1 MSTLKITFTILF
13 LFFALKLVAQEA
25 PAPAPAPQ
33 AGPYGGGMVGGSVG
47 EGGGFPSDYPAPMMN
62 NVGLGGF
69 GLGGMMSGF
78 GIPDSTQGLGPS
90 KGDIG
95 SSSLNRNCRPRGS
108 NFACGECEQGL
119 QNQFNDLIADI
130 TGQPRSGDHWSD
142 SFGGKASIRPGVT
155 LESTLARIKDMMK
168 SNNPAGGNGLNF
180 IVIGESESLQPTTVR
195 DGKMYP
201 RIALKSPNSELWV
214 TFNTDPNEPTYS
226 TLEIMRWNGKEAKY
240 EFMELDF
247 DQNKRHMDGTG
258 EKCISCHKQPDPRPN
273 WDTYRAWS
281 GVVPSR
287 DDMLEMHARDGEY
300 VQGKGRRMGTDGRAY
315 LSFLD
320 QVVTAKE
327 SNPNDR
333 LAMLDIPMDPQVQF
347 AGRKPPVTD
356 LTARE
361 QVELIRRQTEER
373 GFYRIPHY
381 PFKEGLGQSNFDD
394 KTAQYTGPSQAAFDQ
409 MSGQNFCRI
418 STRLKEHP
426 DYNKFKYYLAGLG
439 ERSCK
444 DSMLSGEQMEQWM
457 PESYR
462 ARIMSHFSSNPAVTL
477 RNLNQVR
484 KPTGFRD
491 FNGLMQRLNEDTTE
505 NHSQA
510 DRFKVQRHRR
520 FLNSYLRNGEGLIDH
535 AQSSATSRSV
545 VKSRPGSKTKA
556 KDVIDQEAN
565 YFAQSLTAP
574 QHSGFH
580 AINDFGGVKG
590 VAEASGPEISSLRA
604 LLSPLGIDVG
614 QWSMMR
620 GDDPNYDSLA
630 FSDQFVLL
638 YQQAAVQDV
647 LAEVRNSPEFRANG
661 GDICRTLQ
669 QKSYQALADP
679 VQIEQTGP
687 LANQFEVES
696 WCRERIEAES
706 LGESLG
712 FSDNMKDVFRV
723 SQNMMG
729 EEAKTMTETCFM
741 CHGKQGFSKFPGMDK
756 LSPGQAWTD
765 EAWQEFQAALR
776 GEGGNRQFP
785 LGPKVIDKMILKLMP
800 PGGWRVGE
808 NPAQMRLEDN
818 RRRDYLANYVK
829 VTMVTSNNDEA
840 IQSYCRSIVSGDQ
853 PDSSGIAPAPQTQG
867 GAVEQ

>member
-1 MSTLKITFTILF
+1 MNTLKYTFTILF
-13 LFFALKLVAQEA
+13 LFFAIKLVAQDK
-25 PAPAPAPQ
+25 PSPQ
-33 AGPYGGGMVGGSVG
+33 PPLPQPTQGGIVAGMFGGDVG
-47 EGGGFPSDYPAPMMN
+47 EGG
-62 NVGLGGF
+62 LGM
-69 GLGGMMSGF
+69 GGMMSGF
-78 GIPDSTQGLGPS
+78 GKPTSESSAGFGSQEF
-90 KGDIG
+90 G
-95 SSSLNRNCRPRGS
+95 SSSLNRNCRPQGS
-108 NFACGECEQGL
+108 NLACGECEQNL

-130 TGQPRSGDHWSD
+130 TGQPKSGDHWSD

-247 DQNKRHMDGTG
+247 DKNKRHMDGTG

-287 DDMLEMHARDGEY
+287 DDMLEMHARDGQYLEG
-300 VQGKGRRMGTDGRAY
+300 QERRIGTDGRAY

-320 QVVTAKE
+320 QVVSAKE
-327 SNPNDR
+327 KNPNDR

-347 AGRKPPVTD
+347 AGRTPPVTE
-356 LTARE
+356 LTPRE
-361 QVELIRRQTEER
+361 QLELIRRQTEER

-381 PFKEGLGQSNFDD
+381 PFKEGLGQSNFDE
-394 KTAQYTGPSQAAFDQ
+394 KTARYTGPSQAAFDQ

-439 ERSCK
+439 EESCK
-444 DSMLSGEQMEQWM
+444 DNMLSGEQMEQWI

-462 ARIMSHFSSNPAVTL
+462 SRITSHFSRNPAVTL
-477 RNLNQVR
+477 RNLSQAR

-491 FNGLMQRLNEDTTE
+491 FRGLIERLNQDTAE

-510 DRFKVQRHRR
+510 DRFKVQRHTR
-520 FLNSYLRNGEGLIDH
+520 FLQSYLGNVENQGPEV
-535 AQSSATSRSV
+535 AQ
-545 VKSRPGSKTKA
+545 
-556 KDVIDQEAN
+556 QEAK
-565 YFAQSLTAP
+565 FFSKSLTAP
-574 QHSGFH
+574 EHSGFH
-580 AINDFGGVKG
+580 AINDFGGVNG
-590 VAEASGPEISSLRA
+590 VTEASGPEISSLRA
-604 LLSPLGIDVG
+604 VLSPLGIDVG

-620 GDDPNYDSLA
+620 GNDPNYDSLA

-661 GDICRTLQ
+661 GDMCRTLQ
-669 QKSYQALADP
+669 QKSYQSLSDP
-679 VQIEQTGP
+679 LQEAQVGP
-687 LANQFEVES
+687 LANQFDVES
-696 WCRERIEAES
+696 WCRERLEAES

-712 FSDNMKDVFRV
+712 FSENMKDVFRV

-776 GEGGNRQFP
+776 GETGNRQFP

-800 PGGWRVGE
+800 PGGWHVGAS
-808 NPAQMRLEDN
+808 PAARREEDN
-818 RRRDYLANYVK
+818 RRRDFLANYVK
-829 VTMVTSNNDEA
+829 VTMVTSNNDDA
-840 IQSYCRSIVSGDQ
+840 IQAYCRSIVNLDQ
-853 PDSSGIAPAPQTQG
+853 PDSSVDTPLPQPQA

>member
-13 LFFALKLVAQEA
+13 LFLALKLVAQEA
-25 PAPAPAPQ
+25 PAPQ
-33 AGPYGGGMVGGSVG
+33 AGPYGIGGGIMGGGVG
-47 EGGGFPSDYPAPMMN
+47 EGGGFPKDYPQAAMKN
-62 NVGLGGF
+62 LGLGGL
-69 GLGGMMSGF
+69 GMGGMMAGF
-78 GIPDSTQGLGPS
+78 EKKNPDSSAGIQ
-90 KGDIG
+90 DEEFG
-95 SSSLNRNCRPRGS
+95 SSSLNRNCRPEGS
-108 NFACGECEQGL
+108 NLACGECEQPL

-130 TGQPRSGDHWSD
+130 TGQPNKGDHWSD

-226 TLEIMRWNGKEAKY
+226 TLEIMRWNGKKAKY

-247 DQNKRHMDGTG
+247 DKNKRHMDGTG

-300 VQGKGRRMGTDGRAY
+300 VEGSERRIGTDGRAY

-320 QVVTAKE
+320 QVVSAKE
-327 SNPNDR
+327 TNPNDR

-347 AGRKPPVTD
+347 AGRTPPVTE
-356 LTARE
+356 LSARE

-381 PFKEGLGQSNFDD
+381 PYTEGLGQSNFDQ
-394 KTAQYTGPSQAAFDQ
+394 KTARYTGPSQAAFDQ

-439 ERSCK
+439 EQSCK
-444 DSMLSGEQMEQWM
+444 DNMLSGEQMEQWI

-462 ARIMSHFSSNPAVTL
+462 SRITSHFSANPAVTL
-477 RNLNQVR
+477 RNLNQSR
-484 KPTGFRD
+484 KPTRFNDFR
-491 FNGLMQRLNEDTTE
+491 GLMERLNQDTAE

-510 DRFKVQRHRR
+510 DRFKVQRHTR
-520 FLNSYLRNGEGLIDH
+520 FLQSYLGNVENQGPQV
-535 AQSSATSRSV
+535 AQ
-545 VKSRPGSKTKA
+545 
-556 KDVIDQEAN
+556 QEAQ
-565 YFAQSLTAP
+565 YFSQSLTAP
-574 QHSGFH
+574 THRGSGFH
-580 AINDFGGVKG
+580 AIDDFGGVNG
-590 VAEASGPEISSLRA
+590 VTEASGAEISSLRA
-604 LLSPLGIDVG
+604 VLSPLGIDVG

-661 GDICRTLQ
+661 GDMCRTLQ

-679 VQIEQTGP
+679 LQVAQVGP
-687 LANQFEVES
+687 LANQFDVES
-696 WCRERIEAES
+696 WCRERVEAQN

-723 SQNMMG
+723 SQNLMG
-729 EEAKTMTETCFM
+729 DEAKELTQACIG
-741 CHGKQGFSKFPGMDK
+741 CHGRDGFSPFPGMER
-756 LSPGQAWTD
+756 LASGESWSD
-765 EAWQEFQAALR
+765 EAWGEFQAALR
-776 GEGGNRQFP
+776 GESGNRQFP
-785 LGPKVIDKMILKLMP
+785 LGPRVIDKMILKLMP
-800 PGGWRVGE
+800 PGGWHVGAS
-808 NPAQMRLEDN
+808 PAARREEDN
-818 RRRDYLANYVK
+818 RRRDFLANYVK

-840 IQSYCRSIVSGDQ
+840 IQAYCRSITSNDL
-853 PDSSGIAPAPQTQG
+853 PDSSVPTTSPQSQG

>member
-1 MSTLKITFTILF
+1 MSTFKITFTILF
-13 LFFALKLVAQEA
+13 LFLALKLVAQEA
-25 PAPAPAPQ
+25 PAPAPK
-33 AGPYGGGMVGGSVG
+33 AGPSGIGGGIMGSGLG
-47 EGGGFPSDYPAPMMN
+47 EGGGYPEDYPQAAMN
-62 NVGLGGF
+62 NLGFGGF
-69 GLGGMMSGF
+69 GMGGMMAGF
-78 GIPDSTQGLGPS
+78 GKQSSESSAGFQG
-90 KGDIG
+90 D
-95 SSSLNRNCRPRGS
+95 SSLNRNCRPQGS
-108 NFACGECEQGL
+108 NLACGECEQPL

-130 TGQPRSGDHWSD
+130 TGQPNQGDHWSD

-155 LESTLARIKDMMK
+155 LESTLARIKEMMK

-214 TFNTDPNEPTYS
+214 TFNTDPKEPTYS
-226 TLEIMRWNGKEAKY
+226 TLEIMRWNGKKAKY

-247 DQNKRHMDGTG
+247 DKNKRHMDGTG

-300 VQGKGRRMGTDGRAY
+300 VEGSERRIGTDGRAY

-320 QVVTAKE
+320 QVVSAKE
-327 SNPNDR
+327 TTPNDR

-347 AGRKPPVTD
+347 AGRTPPVTE
-356 LTARE
+356 LSPRE

-381 PFKEGLGQSNFDD
+381 PYTEGLGQSNFDQ
-394 KTAQYTGPSQAAFDQ
+394 KTARYTGPSQAAFDQ

-439 ERSCK
+439 EGSCK
-444 DSMLSGEQMEQWM
+444 NNMLSGEQMEEWI

-462 ARIMSHFSSNPAVTL
+462 TRINSHFSANPAVTL
-477 RNLNQVR
+477 RNLNQNR

-491 FNGLMQRLNEDTTE
+491 FRGLVERLNEDTAE

-520 FLNSYLRNGEGLIDH
+520 FLNSYLRNGEGLGSH
-535 AQSSATSRSV
+535 SQSNRQGVPTNRNFV
-545 VKSRPGSKTKA
+545 NSRPGSKVKA
-556 KDVIDQEAN
+556 EDVIDQEAE
-565 YFAQSLTAP
+565 YFSQSLKAP

-580 AINDFGGVKG
+580 AISDFGGVNG
-590 VAEASGPEISSLRA
+590 VAEAAGQEISSLRA
-604 LLSPLGIDVG
+604 VLSPLGIDVG
-614 QWSMMR
+614 HWSMMR
-620 GDDPNYDSLA
+620 GEDPNYDSLA

-647 LAEVRNSPEFRANG
+647 LAEVKASPEFKANG
-661 GDICRTLQ
+661 GDMCRTLQ
-669 QKSYQALADP
+669 QKSYQALSDP
-679 VQIEQTGP
+679 LQVAQVGP
-687 LANQFEVES
+687 LANEFDVES
-696 WCRERIEAES
+696 WCRDRLESQSLNES
-706 LGESLG
+706 LSS
-712 FSDNMKDVFRV
+712 SDNMKDMFKI

-729 EEAKTMTETCFM
+729 EEARSHTETCFM
-741 CHGKQGFSKFPGMDK
+741 CHGKLGFSPFPGMDK
-756 LSPGQAWTD
+756 LNADQSWTD

-776 GEGGNRQFP
+776 GESGNRQFP
-785 LGPKVIDKMILKLMP
+785 LGPKVLTKMLLNLMP
-800 PGGWRVGE
+800 PGGWRVG
-808 NPAQMRLEDN
+808 ADVMSIAAED
-818 RRRDYLANYVK
+818 RRRREFLANYVK
-829 VTMVTSNNDEA
+829 VTMVTSDNDESIRA
-840 IQSYCRSIVSGDQ
+840 YCRSVVRDDQ
-853 PDSSGIAPAPQTQG
+853 PESPSGASTPQSQG